1 MSNKTSDKNVGSIE
15 DDVKILK
22 NIIEVYEN
30 CSVPEIDMQIDI
42 TFRKKEANAIKTV
55 LGNLEIL
62 SDMQRSADRELEN
75 ARKINKEHQ
84 KVNGELRKKVKEL
97 EEERQLVGI
106 PVRNK
111 RNGTIG
117 IVLHQWKSGSIAV
130 LENINPRV
138 INTHDSWSTL
148 EIITDEI
155 KQTKTKDDSISKQKI
170 KDKIEELTN
179 TKGDFATYIATSERI
194 KVLQELLQESEDK

>member
-1 MSNKTSDKNVGSIE
+1 MSKGSDINVSSIE
-15 DDVKILK
+15 EDIKILK

-84 KVNGELRKKVKEL
+84 KVNGELREKVKEL
-97 EEERQLVGI
+97 EEENRIFALEGSKIRLSLYIQEKYISREDIKGLINERQFELQQEY
-106 PVRNK
+106 K
-111 RNGTIG
+111 
-117 IVLHQWKSGSIAV
+117 
-130 LENINPRV
+130 
-138 INTHDSWSTL
+138 DF
-148 EIITDEI
+148 
-155 KQTKTKDDSISKQKI
+155 KDDIR
-170 KDKIEELTN
+170 LN
-179 TKGDFATYIATSERI
+179 T
-194 KVLQELLQESEDK
+194 LQEIYYLGVEGNDK